1 MQEREQWTS
10 RLGFIMAG
18 VGMAVGTGNMWRF
31 PRVAGINGGGSFLI
45 AYLIANITWVVPLII
60 TELAIGKQTKLGTV
74 GTFKIFAGEK
84 RTWQGLWIGFVCA
97 AITFYYV
104 IVLAWA
110 LRYLVYALNGTLRR
124 VQDTEQLWETFIH
137 NPKEAVIFQMIALIP
152 VGFILFRGVNK
163 GIEKAGKYLI
173 PLLFLCLL
181 YCVFSVLSKPGASV
195 GLRYLFMPSWSN
207 LKLPSI
213 WLNAYTQAAWS
224 SGAGWGMML
233 TYANYMK
240 KNEDITLNG
249 FLITGSDIV
258 GAMLSAL
265 VVLPAVFAF
274 SASDAA
280 ALDALKRGNVGL
292 TFICLTK
299 LFNSI
304 QGGAIVAALFF
315 IALSLSALTSLLP
328 QTEVIVKNFIDF
340 GWSRKKAVCVIM
352 AACFVFGLPSAIDNR
367 IFNNQDWVWG
377 IGLLVCGLFYALAVY
392 RFGIKKFRET
402 CINPTSDFKIG
413 RWYDWCIII
422 YPFFL
427 CVIIAWW
434 LGQSMQWSKNWWTPV
449 AVDNPGTVLVQCAV
463 SILVCMLLNKY
474 MNKKIKQGSL

>member
-10 RLGFIMAG
+10 RFGFIMAA

-31 PRVAGINGGGSFLI
+31 PRVVGINGGGSFLI
-45 AYLIANITWVVPLII
+45 AYFIANITWVVPLII
-60 TELAIGKQTKLGTV
+60 TEMAIGKQTKLGTV
-74 GTFKIFAGEK
+74 GTFKLFAGEK
-84 RTWQGLWIGFVCA
+84 HTWQGLWIGFVCA

-110 LRYLVYALNGTLRR
+110 LRYVVYALNGTLRR
-124 VQDTEQLWETFIH
+124 IEDTEQLWEAFIH
-137 NPKEAVIFQMIALIP
+137 NPKEGILFQLLALIP
-152 VGFILFRGVNK
+152 VGFILYRGVNK

-173 PLLFLCLL
+173 PLLCVCLL
-181 YCVFSVLSKPGASV
+181 YCMVAVLTKSGSSV
-195 GLRYLFMPSWSN
+195 GLRYLFLPSWN
-207 LKLPSI
+207 HLKSPST

-249 FLITGSDIV
+249 FLIAGSDIA
-258 GAMLSAL
+258 GALISAM

-274 SASDAA
+274 SASENL
-280 ALDALKRGNVGL
+280 ALDALKQGNVGL

-299 LFNSI
+299 LFNAI
-304 QGGAIVAALFF
+304 PGGTIVASLFF

-328 QTEVIVKNFIDF
+328 QTEVIVKNCIDF
-340 GWSRKKAVCVIM
+340 GVSREKAICVIM
-352 AACFVFGLPSAIDNR
+352 AACFVFGLPSAIDIR

-402 CINPTSDFKIG
+402 CIHPTSDFKIG
-413 RWYDWCIII
+413 GWYDWCIVV
-422 YPFFL
+422 YPCFL
-427 CVIIAWW
+427 AVIIVWW
-434 LGQSMQWSKNWWTPV
+434 LIQSLQWSKNWWTV
-449 AVDNPGTVLVQCAV
+449 FAVDNPGTVIVQCAL
-463 SILVCMLLNKY
+463 SIFICMVLNNK
-474 MNKKIKQGSL
+474 MNKKLSFLHQ